1 MDDKRQNKDLSAWD
15 QHSVRKYWEFNVTD
29 VLN

>member
-15 QHSVRKYWEFNVTD
+15 QNSVRKYWDFNVTD